1 MVIEF
6 IFGLLGIAVS
16 IYIFKLAD
24 GADENEMFLIDTC
37 LISGTLILIT
47 ALIPAV
53 IGLVN
58 IIQYFIH

>member
-6 IFGLLGIAVS
+6 IFGLLGIVVA
-16 IYIFKLAD
+16 IYIFKLAN
-24 GADENEMFLIDTC
+24 GTDENEMFLIDTC
-37 LISGTLILIT
+37 LISGTLILIP
-47 ALIPAV
+47 ALIPTI

>member
-47 ALIPAV
+47 ALIPT
-53 IGLVN
+53 IMGLID
-58 IIQYFIH
+58 IIQYFIY

>member
-6 IFGLLGIAVS
+6 IFGLLGISVA
-16 IYIFKLAD
+16 IYIFKLVD

-47 ALIPAV
+47 ALIPTI

-58 IIQYFIH
+58 IIQYFIC

>member
-1 MVIEF
+1 MIEF

-47 ALIPAV
+47 ALIPTGM
-53 IGLVN
+53 GLID
-58 IIQYFIH
+58 IIQYFIY

>member
-6 IFGLLGIAVS
+6 IFGLLGIAVA

-24 GADENEMFLIDTC
+24 EADENEMILINTC
-37 LISGTLILIT
+37 LISGILIFIT
-47 ALIPAV
+47 ALIPTI